1 LTTFRASA
9 RTVDMLGRQ
18 QIAGIGTAISE
29 LFKNAHDAY
38 ATRVEVD
45 FLRWNDTFVLR
56 DDGVGMSPKDFEA
69 RWLTLGTESKLGTGA
84 LLPPGPPPGKSRR
97 PLLGEK
103 GIGRLAIAAI
113 GPQVL
118 VMTRAFSE
126 DDTAPVVVAFVNWA
140 LFEAPG
146 IRLDEIPVPMQ
157 LVQAGSIPSVTD
169 VQSLVRQVEDV
180 VGDLNGRLSS
190 DEEGRIREQLTKFA
204 EVDPEALDGEL
215 GDPSLRTG
223 PGTHFIIRPTDELL
237 PVLIAEPDDRYRTS
251 VVKKSLVGFTNT
263 MDEGADVINPA
274 FRDHRTRDSQDE
286 LIGGENFFDREEFA
300 SADHHIE
307 GSFDDYGQFRGRVTV
322 YGTQPVQHTVSWQ
335 SAAGRRTA
343 CGPFGLQV
351 AIVQGERRN
360 SLLPPEAWSRLTR
373 KLDKIGGLYVY
384 RNGVRVLPYG
394 DSDVDW
400 VDIEFRRTKSASYYY
415 FSYRRMFGYVD
426 IDAEQ
431 NRNLVEKAGREGFR
445 ENRAYRDFREI
456 LQNFFIQIAA
466 DFFREGGAEAA
477 AFEDMRVD
485 LERQEKIRQNRQKQ
499 ARVRRTQFEE
509 SLASAGH
516 ALNEGVIEAEVDA
529 MLDRLNRD
537 LAAASTSGLEED
549 VAREFLAA
557 ERRARQELV
566 DLRARYRLAAPRGF
580 GLSRALRREF
590 EAHRKDWQ
598 RVEETTLS
606 PAEAMIEAALT
617 EATMGHLDTVSRRRR
632 FEEAVSDAI
641 DEARRSTRDGERTAT
656 EAAEDVQ
663 RRVRELRQTA
673 GAELSRV
680 TSEIEAQIA
689 STDVTGMT
697 DEQFVA
703 RRSELED
710 RVIELAER
718 QRDTLLAVAEQL
730 RSVRWGDDEASLID
744 VADALEAEL
753 LTLQERSA
761 EDLELAQL
769 GMAIGVINHEF
780 DASIRAVRANLRR
793 LKSWADVNEPLLKLY
808 QNMRASF
815 DHLDGYLALF
825 TPLQRRLYR
834 QRVTITGAEIETFL
848 HELFARR
855 LERHSVSLT
864 ATKAFRLHHLEG
876 YPSTFYPVFVNLV
889 DNAIFWL
896 SDASQPRIVRLD
908 SDGRTMVVEDTGPGV
923 PERDRAAIFD
933 RGFTR
938 RPGGQGLGL
947 FISRAVLEKEGY
959 SLRLRDSEAG
969 ASFVITSD
977 SADDGDDE
985 GERR

>member
-1 LTTFRASA
+1 
-9 RTVDMLGRQ
+9 MLGRQ

-38 ATRVEVD
+38 ASRVEVD

-56 DDGVGMSPKDFEA
+56 DDGVGMSPEDFET

-103 GIGRLAIAAI
+103 GIGRLAIASI

-126 DDTAPVVVAFVNWA
+126 EGTAPVVVAFVNWA

-157 LVQAGSIPSVTD
+157 VMRAGSIPSVSD
-169 VQSLVRQVEDV
+169 VRGLVAQMEDV
-180 VGDLNGRLSS
+180 VTELHERLAS
-190 DEEGRIREQLTKFA
+190 DEERRIRAQLATFA
-204 EVDPEALDGEL
+204 EVDPVALDDEL

-223 PGTHFIIRPTDELL
+223 PGTHFMIRPTDELL
-237 PVLIAEPDDRYRTS
+237 PMLIEEPDDRYRTS
-251 VVKKSLVGFTNT
+251 VIKKSLVGFTNT
-263 MDEGADVINPA
+263 MDEGADTITPA

-307 GSFDDYGQFRGRVTV
+307 GSFDDYGQFRGTVTV
-322 YGTQPVQHTVSWQ
+322 YGTQPVEHVVAWQ
-335 SAAGRRTA
+335 SAAGRRAA
-343 CGPFGLQV
+343 CGSFGLQV

-426 IDAEQ
+426 IDAAE

-445 ENRAYRDFREI
+445 ENRAYRDFRAI
-456 LQNFFIQIAA
+456 LENFFVQIAA
-466 DFFREGGAEAA
+466 DFFREGGAGAA

-485 LERQEKIRQNRQKQ
+485 LERQETIRQNREKQ
-499 ARVRRTQFEE
+499 ARVRRARFEE
-509 SLASAGH
+509 SLASAGR
-516 ALNEGVIEAEVDA
+516 AINDGVIEAEVDA
-529 MLDRLNRD
+529 TLDRLNRE
-537 LAAASTSGLEED
+537 LAAAAILEPEDD
-549 VAREFLAA
+549 VAREFIAA
-557 ERRARQELV
+557 ERRARRELV
-566 DLRARYRLAAPRGF
+566 ELRTRYRVAVPRGF
-580 GLSRALRREF
+580 GLPRTLRREF
-590 EAHRKDWQ
+590 EGHRNDWQ
-598 RVEETTLS
+598 RVEQTTLG
-606 PAEAMIEAALT
+606 PAEEMIESALT
-617 EATMGHLDTVSRRRR
+617 EATLGHVETVGRRRR
-632 FEEAVSDAI
+632 LEEAVSDVI
-641 DEARRSTRDGERTAT
+641 DEARRATRDGERTAT
-656 EAAEDVQ
+656 EAVEDVQ

-673 GAELSRV
+673 SAQLSRV

-697 DEQFVA
+697 DEEFVA

-718 QRDTLLAVAEQL
+718 QRDSLLAVAEQL
-730 RSVRWGDDEASLID
+730 RSVRWGDDGDASPGE

-753 LTLQERSA
+753 LVLQERSD

-769 GMAIGVINHEF
+769 GMAVGVINHEF

-793 LKSWADVNEPLLKLY
+793 LKSWAEVNEPLLKLY
-808 QNMRASF
+808 QNLRASF
-815 DHLDGYLALF
+815 DHLDGYLTLF

-834 QRVTITGAEIETFL
+834 QRVTITGAEIEAFL
-848 HELFARR
+848 RELFARR
-855 LERHSVSLT
+855 LERHEVELT
-864 ATKAFRLHHLEG
+864 ATKAFRLHRLEG

-889 DNAIFWL
+889 DNGIFWL
-896 SDASQPRIVRLD
+896 SDAPPPRTVRLD

-923 PERDRAAIFD
+923 PLRDRAVIFD

-947 FISRAVLEKEGY
+947 YIARAALEREGF
-959 SLRLRDSEAG
+959 SLTLRDSEAG
-969 ASFVITSD
+969 ASFVIAPYFASA
-977 SADDGDDE
+977 ADDKAEE
-985 GERR
+985 GEHE